1 MTDADGTSHDHG
13 HGHGHDHDHDHGPGH
28 DHGHDHEVGTPA
40 LLRAARTT
48 YGSAI
53 REVLS
58 EVGCEDV
65 PRNGIFVIGAVA
77 RGGSPLS
84 DIIAS
89 LGVSKQAAGQ
99 LVDTLVVRGYL
110 ERSPDPDDRRR
121 MTVDLTDRGRT
132 AAEATWT
139 AVNEVDTALADR
151 VGADA
156 VAITRS
162 TLVALIGLRPA
173 GGG

>member
-1 MTDADGTSHDHG
+1 
-13 HGHGHDHDHDHGPGH
+13 
-28 DHGHDHEVGTPA
+28 
-40 LLRAARTT
+40 
-48 YGSAI
+48 
-53 REVLS
+53 
-58 EVGCEDV
+58 
-65 PRNGIFVIGAVA
+65 
-77 RGGSPLS
+77 
-84 DIIAS
+84 
-89 LGVSKQAAGQ
+89 
-99 LVDTLVVRGYL
+99 
-110 ERSPDPDDRRR
+110 

>member
-1 MTDADGTSHDHG
+1 
-13 HGHGHDHDHDHGPGH
+13 
-28 DHGHDHEVGTPA
+28 
-40 LLRAARTT
+40 
-48 YGSAI
+48 
-53 REVLS
+53 
-58 EVGCEDV
+58 
-65 PRNGIFVIGAVA
+65 VA